1 MSSRELVEAQ
11 CGTPNALVKL
21 TTHVSQDRALQ
32 QAQLASTLSL
42 DGGVWWNSVQLVDEF
57 LAERHGPGLQQRMAP
72 QSFHM
77 AALLQE
83 MQDIEKIYQ
92 GVPQPVAR
100 EADLGTSKE
109 WAREFLP
116 PSEALLPTHPAAAAA
131 SWSQEFAAARG
142 TAGMSQVKWAEE
154 YLVESENLASRAWT
168 EAAEG
173 NESLSEVAGQLLK
186 GVNDD
191 VMMETEFMQFVKK
204 LSQGSTGLD
213 EPVSAQAED
222 FTREFVQLQQ
232 QRGPHQQVQDT
243 SASAA
248 AVTASQWVDG
258 FLSEDKE
265 KGSDAD
271 FWENLQKEW
280 DHMASRETPSSHP
293 WLSEYENLS
302 EPYREYKFAEN
313 NPLEDVEN
321 PFEEGL
327 KKLQEDDIPSAVLLF
342 EAAVQKNPQ
351 HAEAWQYLGTTQA
364 ENEQDPAAIAA
375 LRKSLELNPQNL
387 SALMA
392 VAVSYTNESLQT
404 QACDSLLQ
412 WLKNHPHYQNLVAEG
427 PVNASEPHAFPL
439 SSIMSNEQHGRT
451 RDLFIA
457 AARLSP
463 SNPDPDVQSGLGV
476 LFNLSGEYDKAAD
489 CFRAALTVRPND
501 SLLWNRLGATLANG
515 SRSEEAVDAYRQ
527 ALLLSPGFI
536 RSRFNLGISCINLGS
551 YREAAEHFLTALN
564 MQSAGRGPLNRQQP
578 NTAVSENIWS
588 TLRMVFTLLNRP
600 DLYKVA
606 DRRDLPSLNREFS
619 MESRLDPDAVM

>member
-1 MSSRELVEAQ
+1 MSLRDLVEAQ
-11 CGTPNALVKL
+11 CGAPNALVKL
-21 TTHVSQDRALQ
+21 TGHVSQDRALQ
-32 QAQLASTLSL
+32 QEGLIRERHGRPLSAQAGTSAE
-42 DGGVWWNSVQLVDEF
+42 LVDEF
-57 LAERHGPGLQQRMAP
+57 LAERHGPGLRQRMAP
-72 QSFHM
+72 QTFHM

-83 MQDIEKIYQ
+83 MQDIEKVYQ
-92 GVPQPVAR
+92 GMPQPVAGG
-100 EADLGTSKE
+100 LGTSKE

-116 PSEALLPTHPAAAAA
+116 PSEAPKPAHPVAATAAD
-131 SWSQEFAAARG
+131 WSQEFAANRG
-142 TAGMSQVKWAEE
+142 TVGVSSVKWAEE
-154 YLVESENLASRAWT
+154 YLVDSEDLAGRAWT

-173 NESLSEVAGQLLK
+173 NKSLSEVAGELLK

-191 VMMETEFMQFVKK
+191 VMMETEFMQFVKE
-204 LSQGSTGLD
+204 LSQGSAGLD

-222 FTREFVQLQQ
+222 FTREFVEAQQ
-232 QRGPHQQVQDT
+232 QRRQQQQAQDAA

-248 AVTASQWVDG
+248 AATANQWVDG
-258 FLSEDKE
+258 FLSQDKE

-280 DHMASRETPSSHP
+280 DQMARETPSSHP

-302 EPYREYKFAEN
+302 EPYREYKFAED

-327 KKLQEDDIPSAVLLF
+327 KKLQENDIPSAVLLF

-351 HAEAWQYLGTTQA
+351 HVEAWQYLGTTQA

-387 SALMA
+387 PALMA

-412 WLKNHPHYQNLVAEG
+412 WLKNHPRYQALVAEG
-427 PVNASEPHAFPL
+427 AGAASEPTAFPL

-463 SNPDPDVQSGLGV
+463 SDPDPDVQSGLGV

-527 ALLLSPGFI
+527 ALQLSPGFI

-564 MQSAGRGPLNRQQP
+564 MQSAGRGPLGRQQP
-578 NTAVSENIWS
+578 NTSVSENIWS

-606 DRRDLPSLNREFS
+606 DRRDLSFLNREFQ
-619 MESRLDPDAVM
+619 MES

>member
-1 MSSRELVEAQ
+1 MSLRDLVEAQ
-11 CGTPNALVKL
+11 CGAPNALVKL
-21 TTHVSQDRALQ
+21 TGHVSQDRALQ
-32 QAQLASTLSL
+32 QEGLIRERHGRPLSAQAGTSAE
-42 DGGVWWNSVQLVDEF
+42 LVDEF
-57 LAERHGPGLQQRMAP
+57 LAERHGPGLRQRMAP
-72 QSFHM
+72 QTFHM

-83 MQDIEKIYQ
+83 MQDIEKVYQ
-92 GVPQPVAR
+92 GMPQPVAGG
-100 EADLGTSKE
+100 LGTSKE

-116 PSEALLPTHPAAAAA
+116 PSEAPKPAHPVAATAAD
-131 SWSQEFAAARG
+131 WSQEFAANRG
-142 TAGMSQVKWAEE
+142 TVGVSSVKWAEE
-154 YLVESENLASRAWT
+154 YLVDSEDLAGRAWT

-173 NESLSEVAGQLLK
+173 NKSLSEVAGELLK

-191 VMMETEFMQFVKK
+191 VMMETE
-204 LSQGSTGLD
+204 D
-213 EPVSAQAED
+213 AA
-222 FTREFVQLQQ
+222 
-232 QRGPHQQVQDT
+232 

-248 AVTASQWVDG
+248 AATANQWVDG
-258 FLSEDKE
+258 FLSQDKE

-280 DHMASRETPSSHP
+280 DQMASRETPSSHP

-302 EPYREYKFAEN
+302 EPYREYKFAED

-327 KKLQEDDIPSAVLLF
+327 KKLQENDIPSAVLLF

-351 HAEAWQYLGTTQA
+351 HVEAWQYLGTTQA

-387 SALMA
+387 PALMA

-412 WLKNHPHYQNLVAEG
+412 WLKNHPRYQALVAEG
-427 PVNASEPHAFPL
+427 AGAASEPTAFPL

-463 SNPDPDVQSGLGV
+463 SDPDPDVQSGLGV

-527 ALLLSPGFI
+527 ALQLSPGFI

-564 MQSAGRGPLNRQQP
+564 MQSAGRGPLGRQQP
-578 NTAVSENIWS
+578 NTSVSENIWS

-606 DRRDLPSLNREFS
+606 DRRDLSFLNREFQ
-619 MESRLDPDAVM
+619 MES